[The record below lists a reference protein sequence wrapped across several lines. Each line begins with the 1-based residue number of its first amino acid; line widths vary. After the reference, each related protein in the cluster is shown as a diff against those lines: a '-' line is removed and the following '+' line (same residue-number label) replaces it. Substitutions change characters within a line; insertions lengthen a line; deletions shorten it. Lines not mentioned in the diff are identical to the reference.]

1 MSDNNSVTVDG
12 STLSDEIEVV
22 CGEERDTNICGE
34 RVGVLKQTE
43 VGAMFVPVQGPTFY
57 LGRWRLPH
65 APNEPAPRARCAEC
79 DKWLTVDEAL
89 LLEALEKPGTSKVW
103 AYSPQAR

>member
-1 MSDNNSVTVDG
+1 MSDNNNLTVEGSVP
-12 STLSDEIEVV
+12 SDKIEVV
-22 CGEERDTNICGE
+22 CGEERDNNICGK
-34 RVGVLKQTE
+34 RVGVVKQTE
-43 VGAMFVPVQGPTFY
+43 VGAMFVPVEGPSFY

-79 DKWLTVDEAL
+79 DKWLAVDEAL

-103 AYSPQAR
+103 AHSPQAR

>member
-1 MSDNNSVTVDG
+1 MSDNNNVTVEV
-12 STLSDEIEVV
+12 SILPDEIEMV
-22 CGEERDTNICGE
+22 CGEERDNNICE
-34 RVGVLKQTE
+34 KRVGVVKQTE

-65 APNEPAPRARCAEC
+65 APNVAAPRARCAEC
-79 DKWLTVDEAL
+79 DKWLVADEAL

-103 AYSPQAR
+103 AYTPPAP